1 MKEGSPPEQPPDY
14 PSFVKR
20 QQEILMGVYGRVGEN
35 LPGNLHHQKDVYD
48 ARCKGNKAVP
58 SGWSGEVRGKALSEV
73 STPEILS
80 PLVWT
85 MASSEGQ
92 IWHPHGEDGNR
103 TYADPLSFSR
113 HCMRSRKTLANPRI
127 WMLESVMCWSY
138 LGLTTQMP
146 CLRAPLRLK
155 MPQLSTVNRTSS

>member
-58 SGWSGEVRGKALSEV
+58 SG
-73 STPEILS
+73 
-80 PLVWT
+80 
-85 MASSEGQ
+85 
-92 IWHPHGEDGNR
+92 
-103 TYADPLSFSR
+103 
-113 HCMRSRKTLANPRI
+113 
-127 WMLESVMCWSY
+127 
-138 LGLTTQMP
+138 
-146 CLRAPLRLK
+146 
-155 MPQLSTVNRTSS
+155 